1 VNVKETDE
9 LTAMNASLDQ
19 QRLKRL
25 IDVGRS
31 LVAHLDLELILDLVL
46 ETARE
51 LTGARYAALG
61 ILDNDRHELER
72 FITSGIDAE
81 AHQAIGDLPRGR
93 GILGALIDEP
103 RPLRLGE
110 VGSDAR
116 SYGFPVGHPP
126 MSTFLGV
133 PILIRGEAWGNLYLT
148 EKEGATRFD
157 EGDELA
163 AVTLADWAAIA
174 IDNARLYTAVQGRR
188 DELER
193 AVRRLEA
200 TQAVAVAIGA
210 ETELE
215 RVLELIVKR
224 GRALVNARTVLIM
237 LPEGADLVV
246 VASAGET
253 TQPRRARL
261 PIAGSTSGEVLA
273 RRRVQR
279 ISDIQGG
286 LRVPPETFG
295 VQAAHS
301 ALLVPLVYRG
311 RSLGVLAA
319 YDRRGESISF
329 SDEDEQL
336 LRSFAASAATAVAT
350 AQSVLGD
357 RVRHSLEAADAER
370 RHWARELHDETL
382 QGLAGLRVMLA
393 GVLRHAASNE
403 AEASLADAIG
413 EVEREIDN
421 LRAIIT
427 DLRPAALDE
436 LGLEP
441 AVETLLARH
450 RAIHGLE
457 IDSDIKIVGTTT
469 DGVGAGRLTPEL
481 ETTIYRLIQES
492 LTNVAKHADA
502 ERVEVV
508 VRERGLRIEVQIR
521 DDGRGFDAAARTT
534 GYGLTGI
541 RERVELAGG
550 RLRIDSGPQ
559 GTRVAATMPARYVA
573 RSARP

>member
-1 VNVKETDE
+1 
-9 LTAMNASLDQ
+9 
-19 QRLKRL
+19 
-25 IDVGRS
+25 
-31 LVAHLDLELILDLVL
+31 
-46 ETARE
+46 
-51 LTGARYAALG
+51 
-61 ILDNDRHELER
+61 
-72 FITSGIDAE
+72 
-81 AHQAIGDLPRGR
+81 
-93 GILGALIDEP
+93 
-103 RPLRLGE
+103 
-110 VGSDAR
+110 
-116 SYGFPVGHPP
+116 
-126 MSTFLGV
+126 
-133 PILIRGEAWGNLYLT
+133 
-148 EKEGATRFD
+148 
-157 EGDELA
+157 
-163 AVTLADWAAIA
+163 
-174 IDNARLYTAVQGRR
+174 
-188 DELER
+188 
-193 AVRRLEA
+193 
-200 TQAVAVAIGA
+200 
-210 ETELE
+210 
-215 RVLELIVKR
+215 VLELIVKR

-319 YDRRGESISF
+319 YDRRGESTSF

-403 AEASLADAIG
+403 TEASLTDAIG

-508 VRERGLRIEVQIR
+508 VRERGLRIEVHIR

-550 RLRIDSGPQ
+550 HLRIDSGPH
-559 GTRVAATMPARYVA
+559 GTRVGATMPARYVA
-573 RSARP
+573 RRARP